1 MRKVKLNNQE
11 YEIIKDENSVFDEV
25 IVVEKCTDYFIPFD
39 YILGDYAYDK
49 LRLKGFYDSNNPQV
63 SLINDIKQLDN
74 YIENYCS
81 YGAKYFLL
89 KKVK

>member
-1 MRKVKLNNQE
+1 MKKVVLNEME
-11 YEIIKDENSVFDEV
+11 YEIVKDEHNVFSIEEMM
-25 IVVEKCTDYFIPFD
+25 EKCTDYFIPFD

-49 LRLKGFYDSNNPQV
+49 LRLKGFYDSKNPQT
-63 SLINDIKQLDN
+63 SMINDIN
-74 YIENYCS
+74 YLEDYVENYCA